1 MLAYKGRAV
10 KKPPEK
16 KPVYPREA
24 YMKAY
29 PFLNELRQHRQILP
43 HQALAT
49 LRGQALS
56 GDLDG
61 AMKGLG
67 RLLGRAYERGY
78 KEGN

>member
-1 MLAYKGRAV
+1 MARPMHIREKN
-10 KKPPEK
+10 PE
-16 KPVYPREA
+16 YPWEN
-24 YMKAY
+24 YMAAM
-29 PFLNELRQHRQILP
+29 PFLNELKQHRQILP

-67 RLLGRAYERGY
+67 KLLRGRYER
-78 KEGN
+78 

>member
-1 MLAYKGRAV
+1 MAR
-10 KKPPEK
+10 PMHIREK
-16 KPVYPREA
+16 KPEYPWEA
-24 YMKAY
+24 YNRAL
-29 PFLNELRQHRQILP
+29 PFLNELRQHRHILP

-67 RLLGRAYERGY
+67 TLLRRRYERG
-78 KEGN
+78 